1 MSYVLFGFHKIQS
14 ASHILEESRLIDTPA
29 YVAANGVQ
37 AVHPEYHMVDEEF
50 MEQAKKHGLAVNVWT
65 VNTEHSMR
73 RLADLG
79 VDIMIG
85 NYPDLCGE
93 VLKSL

>member
-1 MSYVLFGFHKIQS
+1 
-14 ASHILEESRLIDTPA
+14 
-29 YVAANGVQ
+29 
-37 AVHPEYHMVDEEF
+37 MVDEEF

-65 VNTEHSMR
+65 VNTERSMR
-73 RLADLG
+73 KLAELG

-85 NYPDLCGE
+85 NYPDLCRE